1 MKICEAVKRT
11 TGKVKWSSERIPAG
25 SITLANKTLIILTER
40 GEMILAPAN
49 QIEFKPSARGQI
61 LGAETRAMP
70 ALSNGRFFARD
81 KKKLVSI
88 KLNP

>member
-1 MKICEAVKRT
+1 
-11 TGKVKWSSERIPAG
+11 
-25 SITLANKTLIILTER
+25 
-40 GEMILAPAN
+40 MILAPADEE
-49 QIEFKPSARGQI
+49 EFKPSARGQI

-81 KKKLVSI
+81 KKKLVCI